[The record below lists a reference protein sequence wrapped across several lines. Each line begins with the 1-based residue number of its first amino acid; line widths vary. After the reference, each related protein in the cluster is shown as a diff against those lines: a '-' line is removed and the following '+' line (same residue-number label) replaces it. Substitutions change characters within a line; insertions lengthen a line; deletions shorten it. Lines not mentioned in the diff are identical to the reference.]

1 MGLKVKKD
9 HQGSWAEEDQKVRME
24 LRVLTGHLGLRALKD
39 RLEFLDLRERL
50 ETMVRLGHLVQQDY
64 QENPASQELR
74 EEMDGQVHPAL
85 KDNKVTRV
93 T

>member
-1 MGLKVKKD
+1 
-9 HQGSWAEEDQKVRME
+9 
-24 LRVLTGHLGLRALKD
+24 
-39 RLEFLDLRERL
+39 
-50 ETMVRLGHLVQQDY
+50 LGHLVRQDY
-64 QENPASQELR
+64 QESPASQERR